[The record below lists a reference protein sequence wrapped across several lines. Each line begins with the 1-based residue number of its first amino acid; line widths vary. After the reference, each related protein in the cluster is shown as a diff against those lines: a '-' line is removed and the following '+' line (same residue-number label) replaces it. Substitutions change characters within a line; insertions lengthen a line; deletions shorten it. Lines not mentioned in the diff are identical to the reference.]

1 MPEGMFL
8 PLRLLLGGMTLQAS
22 PSMPPSLRSALH
34 QLRMC
39 SHVQNYTGGVFGVTA
54 EVELNL
60 RTRVAHVK
68 LEGIPIGGKVEGEG
82 WLASPTAETGPVV
95 LQPEFEAALRR
106 RRIRITEA
114 ALDRHANTVLVTASV
129 PVLGE
134 QRILLRAVQGPPAN
148 PKPSPASAS
157 ASAPLCAPPSSPP
170 VPAHP
175 LPPGGDLLAI
185 AQLLAG
191 GGPVAA

>member
-8 PLRLLLGGMTLQAS
+8 PLRLLLGGMTLHAS
-22 PSMPPSLRSALH
+22 PSMPPSLRSALS

-39 SHVQNYTGGVFGVTA
+39 SHVQNYTGGVFGVSA

-95 LQPEFEAALRR
+95 LEPGFEAALRR
-106 RRIRITEA
+106 RRIRITTA
-114 ALDRHANTVLVTASV
+114 ALDRNANTVLVTASV

-134 QRILLRAVQGPPAN
+134 QRILLRAVHGPPAR
-148 PKPSPASAS
+148 PPPMDAP
-157 ASAPLCAPPSSPP
+157 APLCAPPSSPA

-175 LPPGGDLLAI
+175 LAPGSDLLAI